1 MNLQRFTIKAQEML
15 QTAQQQAAEF
25 NHQEISELHLLK
37 AMLSQDESLVKP
49 VLQKL
54 EVPLNQL
61 EDKLEQALAKLPR
74 IRGDGQ
80 QYLSQAALNILNQ
93 AEKEAEKLQDEYISL
108 EHILLA
114 LIHKGKEA
122 NQLLGSVG
130 VTPDNI
136 MKALKELRGNQRITD
151 QNPEGKF
158 QALDKYSRNLTRL
171 ARQEKLDP
179 VIGRDEEIRRT
190 IQILSR
196 RRKNN
201 PVLIGDPG
209 VGKTAIVE
217 GLARRV
223 VQQDVPEN
231 LKTKEI
237 VELDMAALLAGAKFR
252 GEFEERLKAVLQ
264 EVEKSDGQIILF
276 IDELHTVVGAGAA
289 EGAVDASN
297 MLKPALARGS
307 LHCIGATTLDEY
319 RKYIEKDPALERRFQ
334 PIIVTEPSVEETI
347 SILRG
352 IRDKYEVHHGV
363 QITDNALVAAAV
375 MSNRY
380 IADRFLPDKAIDL
393 IDEAC
398 AQLRMEMDS
407 MPVELDEVERKLR
420 QLEIE
425 KLSLE
430 KEKDEM
436 SKQRLE
442 KINIETAELTEQ
454 RTTLRARWENEKA
467 MLTDIRTLKE
477 EIDNQK
483 AEAEK
488 SERQGEYEKVA
499 KIRYGTLVEKEKE
512 LEKLNIKLKEKP
524 NSEQLLKE
532 LVDEEM
538 IAEVVS
544 KWTKIPVS
552 KLIQSEMQ
560 KLLELEKILG
570 QRVIGQEEG
579 IFAISN
585 AIRRS
590 RSGLSDTNRPIG
602 SFMFL
607 GPTGVG
613 KTELAKTLASFLFDT
628 EKALIR
634 IDMSEF
640 MEKHS
645 VARLIG
651 APPGYVGYEE
661 GGYLTESVR
670 RRPYCVILFDEIEK
684 AHQDVF
690 NVLLQILD
698 EGRLTD
704 GKGRTVDFRNA
715 VIILTSNIG
724 STLIFEAE
732 DADPESL
739 RPQLMQILQQHFR
752 PEFLN
757 RLDDIIIFHRL
768 NHEHLHQIVE
778 LQLSNLKERLSRQSI
793 NIDFTDE
800 LVDWLTVNGYDAQF
814 GARPLKRLIQ
824 KELENQ
830 IALAILSGGLDTNK
844 QLLISEK
851 GNKISVSNSKR

>member
-15 QTAQQQAAEF
+15 QNAQQTATEHG
-25 NHQEISELHLLK
+25 HQEIGELHILK
-37 AMLSQDESLVKP
+37 AMLGQEDSLVRP

-54 EVPLNQL
+54 EVSLPLTEQ
-61 EDKLEQALAKLPR
+61 KLDSELAKLPR
-74 IRGDGQ
+74 VQGASQ
-80 QYLSQAALNILNQ
+80 QYLSQPALNILNQ
-93 AEKEAEKLQDEYISL
+93 ADKEAEKLQDEYISL

-114 LIHKGKEA
+114 LVHKGKETA
-122 NQLLGSVG
+122 QLLGSVG
-130 VTPDNI
+130 VTSDKI
-136 MKALKELRGNQRITD
+136 LMALKELRGNQRITD
-151 QNPEGKF
+151 QDPDAKF
-158 QALDKYSRNLTRL
+158 QALEKYSRNLTKL

-201 PVLIGDPG
+201 PVLIGEPG

-223 VQQDVPEN
+223 VAQDVPEN
-231 LKTKEI
+231 LKSKEI

-319 RKYIEKDPALERRFQ
+319 RKHIEKDPALERRFQ
-334 PIIVTEPSVEETI
+334 PILVTEPSEEETI

-363 QITDNALVAAAV
+363 QITDGALVSAAV

-398 AQLRMEMDS
+398 AQLRMEIDS
-407 MPVELDEVERKLR
+407 LPVELDEVERKLR

-430 KEKDEM
+430 KEKDEP

-442 KINIETAELTEQ
+442 KIKAEIGELAE
-454 RTTLRARWENEKA
+454 RRNSFRARWENEKKS
-467 MLTDIRTLKE
+467 LQQVRTLKE
-477 EIDNQK
+477 EIDSLK

-488 SERQGEYEKVA
+488 AERQGEYEKVA
-499 KIRYGTLVEKEKE
+499 KLRYGTIVEKEKQ
-512 LEKLNIKLKEKP
+512 LTAVQSKLKDASP
-524 NSEQLLKE
+524 AEQLLKE
-532 LVDEEM
+532 QVDEEM
-538 IAEVVS
+538 VAEVVS

-552 KLIQSEMQ
+552 KLLQSEMQ
-560 KLLELEKILG
+560 KLVELEQILG
-570 QRVIGQEEG
+570 RRVIGQEEG
-579 IFAISN
+579 IAAVAN

-613 KTELAKTLASFLFDT
+613 KTELAKTLAAFLFDT

-661 GGYLTESVR
+661 GGYLTEAVR

-684 AHQDVF
+684 AHLDIF

-724 STLIFEAE
+724 SQLIFEAE
-732 DADPESL
+732 EADPESL
-739 RPQLMQILQQHFR
+739 RPQLIQILQQHFR

-768 NHEHLHQIVE
+768 DQSHLEKIVR
-778 LQLSNLKERLSRQSI
+778 LQLESLRDRLARQ
-793 NIDFTDE
+793 NIKAEFTDG
-800 LVDWLTVNGYDAQF
+800 LVAWLTAGGYDPQF

-830 IALAILSGGLDTNK
+830 IAMALLSGGLDK
-844 QLLISEK
+844 DKPLLIDERK
-851 GNKISVSNSKR
+851 GQVVVKNS